1 MDLEK
6 SYDAVFV
13 SLQCQ
18 QGIMSSEN
26 VSFRK
31 EIITSYFLRNVTFL
45 AKNISVESV
54 NTRARSTANTKYEL
68 YF

>member
-1 MDLEK
+1 MDSEK
-6 SYDAVFV
+6 SCDGVFV

-18 QGIMSSEN
+18 QGIISSEN

-31 EIITSYFLRNVTFL
+31 EIITGYFLRNFTFL
-45 AKNISVESV
+45 AKNIIVESV
-54 NTRARSTANTKYEL
+54 NIRARSTANTKYEL